1 MRIDDDATR
10 DTASAGAL
18 PGVVTA
24 VDTEPELVQD
34 DATAAGRG
42 TDEDAEGVAH
52 LGWKATILR
61 AGALVLYYG
70 IGLTGLLIGVAMHS
84 PAVVV
89 VVFIVFALGGFVVRR
104 RWIDTG
110 TLPSSAALWVI
121 GGGIV
126 ILGLGL
132 AILGWTSDWSNRMYF
147 VVGGLGAAFVSTGQM
162 LADLRARPARVDDLR
177 VPLATGG
184 VLAGVFAAGA
194 AWLLVAPS
202 PYALLPMVIAL
213 VVAPVSLSMITGGL
227 LRRLLGS
234 SWMRLGVVGGCGL
247 ALVVGS
253 LLLLE
258 RSGVSGAYLWI
269 IAVVVFLLLGAITSN
284 TDLDVIGVTALVA
297 VIASLAPKGA
307 PIDSAITQADGQ
319 RVVVAIGDSYMSGE
333 GARAFYEGTNSI
345 GTNECRRAPGAY
357 PALLASRTELI
368 DSTVFVAC
376 SGAKAVHMVDE
387 DGDGVGDRQQQ
398 LPQAEAALAEHPVTI
413 DTVLLSMGGNDSKF
427 SEVAATCL
435 APGDCTEIAQRW
447 LDALPRTAER
457 LAAFYAD
464 VAAAF
469 PGVPTVV
476 MPYPIPIT
484 STGCAGSG
492 FSDDEHA
499 FLVAFTEELDAVV
512 RQEAGR
518 AGFHYLA
525 PIERLF
531 ERNGLRICDSEDAA
545 DVGVNFLSRNPAD
558 GFAIDRLNPQNWI
571 HNSLHPNR
579 LGHFAMFQ
587 ALAPYFE
594 TDVRRAW
601 PLVNPDAEWTPRS
614 LADILGPGH
623 SYCGGVDEPDYC
635 PTSATDWTAV
645 QAGLSLVRAAMP
657 LLFIAGGC
665 WLLWLVLLSLRF
677 RITVAPLPDQPPPD
691 QPPPDQPPPD
701 QPPPGQAGAD

>member
-1 MRIDDDATR
+1 MTIDHDTR
-10 DTASAGAL
+10 
-18 PGVVTA
+18 PGE
-24 VDTEPELVQD
+24 VDIEPEVVQD
-34 DATAAGRG
+34 DG
-42 TDEDAEGVAH
+42 EPKGVAH
-52 LGWKATILR
+52 LGWKATLLR

-70 IGLTGLLIGVAMHS
+70 IGLLGLLVGVSLRS
-84 PAVVV
+84 PTVVI
-89 VVFIVFALGGFVVRR
+89 VVFLVFAVGGFVVRR

-110 TLPSSAALWVI
+110 TVPASGPLWVI
-121 GGGIV
+121 GGGV
-126 ILGLGL
+126 VVVGLGL

-162 LADLRARPARVDDLR
+162 LTDLRARPPRADDLR
-177 VPLATGG
+177 VPLTTGV

-194 AWLLVAPS
+194 VWLLVAPS

-213 VVAPVSLSMITGGL
+213 VATPVSVSMVTGGV

-234 SWMRLGVVGGCGL
+234 SWTRLGVVGGVGL
-247 ALVVGS
+247 GLVAFALVLLTS
-253 LLLLE
+253 L
-258 RSGVSGAYLWI
+258 GVSGTYLSI
-269 IAVVVFLLLGAITSN
+269 VTVVVFLLLGAIASN

-297 VIASLAPKGA
+297 VIAALAPKGA
-307 PIDSAITQADGQ
+307 AVDSAITQAEGQ

-333 GARAFYEGTNSI
+333 GAREFYEGTNSV

-376 SGAKAVHMVDE
+376 SGAKAVHTVDE
-387 DGDGVGDRQQQ
+387 DGDGAGDRQKQI
-398 LPQAEAALAEHPVTI
+398 PQAEAAVAAHPVTI

-435 APGDCTEIAQRW
+435 APGDCTEIAQQW
-447 LDALPRTAER
+447 LDGLPTTATR
-457 LAAFYAD
+457 LATFYAD

-469 PGVPTVV
+469 PDVPIVV

-484 STGCAGSG
+484 PAGCAASG

-499 FLVAFTEELDAVV
+499 FLVAFTEELNAVV

-545 DVGVNFLSRNPAD
+545 DIGVNFLSHNPAD

-601 PLVNPDAEWTPRS
+601 PLVNPNAEWTPRS
-614 LADILGPGH
+614 LSEILGPDH
-623 SYCGGVDEPDYC
+623 SYCGGATHPDYC
-635 PTSATDWTAV
+635 PSSPGDWAAV
-645 QAGLSLVRAAMP
+645 QAGLALVRAAAP
-657 LLFIAGGC
+657 LLLIAGGC
-665 WLLWLVLLSLRF
+665 WMIWLVLLSLRF
-677 RITVAPLPDQPPPD
+677 RVAVAPLPPSPPTPD
-691 QPPPDQPPPD
+691 PPTPE
-701 QPPPGQAGAD
+701 